1 MKAFQVDVRRG
12 NSASKHMESCSKS
25 LVIREMYIKTTMRDH
40 LKSTR
45 KALVKK
51 KKKDNNE
58 FWQGCGETETLT
70 SGKNIKWYNHF
81 GI

>member
-51 KKKDNNE
+51 KKRIITSFGKDVE
-58 FWQGCGETETLT
+58 KLRPSLLVRT
-70 SGKNIKWYNHF
+70 
-81 GI
+81 